1 MTITSYGYPQG
12 IQDGSDLSQWSLLAG
27 HRYSVAG
34 YSDLRVTASLTGTR
48 RVNIASGWGGGRG
61 VAVHSSATESLN
73 LPEPSGSSQWFLVG
87 LKRWVTNPDY
97 DSEAALGT
105 PEASP
110 YISQFV
116 YAAGTSSKVVPTV
129 PQNPGTDDTQWLA
142 LCRVT
147 SGSSTVVEVIDLR
160 LISGE
165 TGAGFVVMSEMA
177 LGALEDLPGA
187 RVYRADTAGNHVP
200 GFYTRVLSESGALQ
214 WRREDGPDEV
224 LLGLAACNI
233 PPSGW
238 ARQAPGIRMVR
249 KGKHRSF
256 TYSVERSGGASNVFT
271 SNARGGL
278 GDMDI
283 GSIHAEDRPGSGMIV
298 NLVGRFTDQ
307 TNGSN
312 ATYAAFAHIT
322 SGGDI
327 RLNSML
333 PNIEVR
339 PGDLFW
345 FTGEWYR
352 G

>member
-116 YAAGTSSKVVPTV
+116 YAAGTSSKVVPSV

-187 RVYRADTAGNHVP
+187 RVYRADTTSGHVP
-200 GFYTRVLSESGALQ
+200 SFYTRVLSGGTLEWRNESDPDAVLDGAASTQ
-214 WRREDGPDEV
+214 
-224 LLGLAACNI
+224 A
-233 PPSGW
+233 PPGGW
-238 ARQAPGIRMVR
+238 ARVLEGCRMVR
-249 KGKHRSF
+249 KGGQRTLVYAVS
-256 TYSVERSGGASNVFT
+256 RAGGSAGGRFT
-271 SNARGGL
+271 SNGRGGL
-278 GDMDI
+278 GDMHV
-283 GSIHAEDRPGSGMIV
+283 GSVREEDRPGTGRVIP
-298 NLVGRFTDQ
+298 LIGRFRQ
-307 TNGSN
+307 SSGG
-312 ATYAAFAHIT
+312 ATYGAFGHVT
-322 SGGDI
+322 SIGNI
-327 RLNSML
+327 YLHSML
-333 PNIEVR
+333 PNVECT
-339 PGDLFW
+339 PGDELVL
-345 FTGEWYR
+345 TGTWYK
-352 G
+352 